1 MYRCTYKN
9 VGIGISLSWLI
20 YIFIDPDI
28 RLKRERERES
38 EDEWEPEVPAGDHWG
53 FELVSG
59 VIGLYCDLQQGPY

>member
-1 MYRCTYKN
+1 MYVQKCWDWYFT
-9 VGIGISLSWLI
+9 ILIDI
-20 YIFIDPDI
+20 YICRSRYQI
-28 RLKRERERES
+28 EERES